1 MADGTRVVI
10 EQRARRGIRTDRL
23 DMLDMLMD
31 RPWGAG
37 KKQLPGFE
45 LSAGETVP
53 CSFQRGGGR
62 RGGLRWRSSAIPLDA
77 RGLECPSDTPQRHGR
92 RQ

>member
-37 KKQLPGFE
+37 KKQLPG
-45 LSAGETVP
+45 LS
-53 CSFQRGGGR
+53 
-62 RGGLRWRSSAIPLDA
+62 
-77 RGLECPSDTPQRHGR
+77 
-92 RQ
+92 